1 MFGSDSKE
9 GRSLLFGSKIQ
20 NKRSCVMYL
29 LFEFCLIFRFLVLN
43 FRPPWSNKG
52 HIPRY
57 GREKMQYVGRQLMAE
72 LGLSQWRSREFWA
85 MLLLIAFT
93 WWIRLYTHYGGQW
106 IFLQAL
112 QVPVSK

>member
-1 MFGSDSKE
+1 
-9 GRSLLFGSKIQ
+9 
-20 NKRSCVMYL
+20 MYL
-29 LFEFCLIFRFLVLN
+29 LFEYGYIFRFLVLN
-43 FRPPWSNKG
+43 YRPPWSNKG
-52 HIPRY
+52 HIPHY